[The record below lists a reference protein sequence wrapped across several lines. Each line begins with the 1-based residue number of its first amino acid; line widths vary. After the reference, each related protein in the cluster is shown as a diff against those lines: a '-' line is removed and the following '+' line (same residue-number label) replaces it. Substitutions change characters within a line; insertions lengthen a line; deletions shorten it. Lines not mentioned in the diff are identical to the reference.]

1 MFIGSPAEYQSGDTM
16 PVRTSEATWK
26 GDLRTGSG
34 DMTVGDGLYQGAYS
48 FASRFQEGEG
58 TNPEELIAAAHA
70 GCFAMALSNGLAEDG
85 FDPQR
90 VQASASVHLEDG
102 EINRIDL
109 ETEAEVPD
117 IAEAT
122 FQEAAEE
129 AKETC
134 PVSQALA
141 AVPEMTLSATLN

>member
-1 MFIGSPAEYQSGDTM
+1 M
-16 PVRTSEATWK
+16 PVRTSEATWE
-26 GDLRTGSG
+26 GDLRGGSG
-34 DMTVGDGLYQGAYS
+34 TMTIGDGVYQGAYS

-90 VQASASVHLEDG
+90 VDVSAAVHLEDG
-102 EINRIDL
+102 VITKSVL
-109 ETEAEVPD
+109 EVEADVPD
-117 IAEAT
+117 ISESAFLDAVADAEV
-122 FQEAAEE
+122 
-129 AKETC
+129 TC

-141 AVPEMTLSATLN
+141 IDIESNATLR

>member
-1 MFIGSPAEYQSGDTM
+1 M
-16 PVRTSEATWK
+16 PVRSSEATWK
-26 GDLRTGSG
+26 GNLRDGSG

-85 FDPQR
+85 FEPER
-90 VQASASVHLEDG
+90 VHTVAHVHLEDG
-102 EINRIDL
+102 EISLIEL
-109 ETEAEVPD
+109 EVEADVPD
-117 IAEAT
+117 VSEDE
-122 FQEAAEE
+122 FQAAAEE
-129 AKETC
+129 AKNTC

-141 AVPEMTLSATLN
+141 AVPEMTLTATLL